1 MDNVL
6 QHSCVGCGYIMGQI
20 HPSTKILI
28 FYIFDYGTGIY
39 NSLNSSS
46 EHHPQTPI
54 DAITMAL
61 QEKVTRDTN
70 VGQGNG
76 LWGLS
81 QLITRSNGI
90 LRVSSGGATY
100 KNINGNEII
109 RKGNFI

>member
-6 QHSCVGCGYIMGQI
+6 QHSCVGCGYTMGQI

-61 QEKVTRDTN
+61 QEKSYKRY

-90 LRVSSGGATY
+90 LKVSSGGATY

-109 RKGNFI
+109 REGDFI